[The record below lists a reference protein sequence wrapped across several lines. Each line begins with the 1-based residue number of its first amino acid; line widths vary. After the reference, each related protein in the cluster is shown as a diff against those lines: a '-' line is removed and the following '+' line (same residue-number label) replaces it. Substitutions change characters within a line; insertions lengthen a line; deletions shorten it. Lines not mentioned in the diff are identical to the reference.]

1 VNIDFRK
8 SGDVVVAR
16 LLERRFDAHGTA
28 DFKARVGEQ
37 LDRGERKLV
46 LDLGEVEFVD
56 SSGLGAILSVV
67 RRMSGSGSLVL
78 SDCRPGVLELMKL
91 TRLDR
96 VFHLVPTSEAAV
108 KALAG

>member
-1 VNIDFRK
+1 MNIEFHK
-8 SGDVVVAR
+8 AGDVVVAR
-16 LLERRFDAHGTA
+16 VIDRRFDANGVA

-46 LDLGEVEFVD
+46 LDLGEVDFVD

-78 SDCRPGVLELMKL
+78 SDCRPGVLELLRL

-96 VFHLVPTSEAAV
+96 VFQMATTADEAART
-108 KALAG
+108 LAG

>member
-1 VNIDFRK
+1 MNIEFRK
-8 SGDVVVAR
+8 TGEVVVAR
-16 LLERRFDAHGTA
+16 VIDRRFDAHGAA
-28 DFKARVGEQ
+28 DFKARVGEH

-46 LDLGEVEFVD
+46 LDLGEVDFVD

-67 RRMSGSGSLVL
+67 RRMSGTGSLML

-96 VFHLVPTSEAAV
+96 VFQIVGTADEAV
-108 KALAG
+108 KLLAG